1 MAEAVI
7 TFTDVVDEDDILVV
21 DACNSAEGV
30 PKIAFAIQ
38 NVEDGLAIVNVPAEE
53 GEQGVWIRGD
63 AWPVEGTYFWDRGEG
78 VERERLL
85 GEDAV
90 NIVDGVWPSTAEQGD
105 WSDSVD
111 VPLDRG
117 TY

>member
-1 MAEAVI
+1 
-7 TFTDVVDEDDILVV
+7 
-21 DACNSAEGV
+21 V

-105 WSDSVD
+105 WTDSVD
-111 VPLDRG
+111 VPLARG